1 MSPQLGLW
9 CSQPWSSIVSS
20 CRYDTVDSVGEA
32 ERGQATEAAL
42 AHHVLVCALHEL
54 GCLVQ
59 SLGTSSAPL
68 ITEPSSGMA
77 FVCIQIPVAD
87 VLLTYHSHTF
97 TTVSSLF
104 VVEAQHPYSRIY
116 CMEYHRGRSSS

>member
-9 CSQPWSSIVSS
+9 CCQPWSSIVSS

-68 ITEPSSGMA
+68 ITEPSSGTA
-77 FVCIQIPVAD
+77 ISCIQI
-87 VLLTYHSHTF
+87 LTHSRFLTRH
-97 TTVSSLF
+97 L
-104 VVEAQHPYSRIY
+104 VVMNNYSFILDI
-116 CMEYHRGRSSS
+116 H